1 MRTRNAA
8 ELAKLIE
15 AGGSSCRVVGDA
27 QVLVGPDVVIDSR
40 KASSGALFVALPG
53 EHVDGHEYLRQA
65 AQAGATAAIT
75 AHEVAGAPLVQLVCE
90 SAGPNLAQ
98 QGLTALARSLH
109 AQARASGL
117 LTVAI
122 TGSSGKT
129 STKDLL
135 AQVLA
140 ADGPT
145 VSPLGS
151 FNNELGTPLTVC
163 QIDEGTRYLV
173 SEMGSRAQGDI
184 AHLCSIVTPSA
195 SIVLNVGT
203 AHLGEF
209 GSREAIARAKGEIV
223 EALDADGWAVLN
235 ADDELV
241 DAMSARTQAHI
252 ARFTVGTAREPEAEL
267 VVRAHDLAADDLAR
281 FGFILTV
288 TDPAGRDESARV
300 QLRVLG
306 RHQVIDATAA
316 ATAALALGVPL
327 ATVVDALNR
336 ATPRSPWR
344 MELHELPSGA
354 AVINDAYNANPDS
367 MSAALRSLAS
377 IADHRRAAFPDAR
390 AIAVLGDMLELGAGS
405 ADLHFRAGALAAE
418 LGIDEVVAIGEF
430 AADLAAGASQAGG
443 RGRIVTIESAADSLA
458 LQPGDVVLI
467 KASRGLRLERVADQ
481 LVAEE
486 VAR

>member
-1 MRTRNAA
+1 MKTRSAA
-8 ELAKLIE
+8 ELARLIE

-27 QVLVGPDVVIDSR
+27 ETLVGPDVVIDSR
-40 KASSGALFVALPG
+40 KVSPGALFVALPG
-53 EHVDGHEYLRQA
+53 EHVDGHEYLPQA
-65 AQAGATAAIT
+65 AESGAAAAIT
-75 AHEVAGAPLVQLVCE
+75 SHEVAAALPQLVCE
-90 SAGPNLAQ
+90 SASSNPAQ

-109 AQARASGL
+109 TQARASGL

-140 ADGPT
+140 AHGPT

-163 QIDEGTRYLV
+163 QIDEQTRYLV
-173 SEMGSRAQGDI
+173 SEMGARARGDV
-184 AHLCSIVTPSA
+184 AYLCSIVKPSA

-235 ADDELV
+235 ADDALV

-252 ARFTVGTAREPEAEL
+252 ARFTVGTAHEPEGDL
-267 VVRAHDLAADDLAR
+267 VVRAHDLKADDLAR
-281 FGFILTV
+281 FGFTLTV
-288 TDPAGRDESARV
+288 SDPSGRDESAQVR
-300 QLRVLG
+300 LRVLG

-316 ATAALALGVPL
+316 ATAALALGLPL
-327 ATVVDALNR
+327 ATVADALSR
-336 ATPRSPWR
+336 ATSRSSWR

-367 MSAALRSLAS
+367 MAAALRSLAS
-377 IADHRRAAFPDAR
+377 IADHRRASFPAAK
-390 AIAVLGDMLELGAGS
+390 AIAVLGDMLELGPGS
-405 ADLHFRAGALAAE
+405 ADLHFRAGALAAD

-430 AADLAAGASQAGG
+430 ADDLAAGASQAGG
-443 RGRIVTIESAADSLA
+443 RGRIVTVESAANSLD

-481 LVAEE
+481 LVSGEAE
-486 VAR
+486 R

>member
-1 MRTRNAA
+1 M
-8 ELAKLIE
+8 
-15 AGGSSCRVVGDA
+15 
-27 QVLVGPDVVIDSR
+27 
-40 KASSGALFVALPG
+40 
-53 EHVDGHEYLRQA
+53 
-65 AQAGATAAIT
+65 
-75 AHEVAGAPLVQLVCE
+75 VCE
-90 SAGPNLAQ
+90 SAGPNPAQ

-235 ADDELV
+235 ADDEL
-241 DAMSARTQAHI
+241 RTRCPPAG
-252 ARFTVGTAREPEAEL
+252 ASPGSPWYRPRTGP
-267 VVRAHDLAADDLAR
+267 VVRAHDPQPTTWPVS
-281 FGFILTV
+281 FIRHR
-288 TDPAGRDESARV
+288 PRRPRRV
-300 QLRVLG
+300 G
-306 RHQVIDATAA
+306 GA
-316 ATAALALGVPL
+316 
-327 ATVVDALNR
+327 
-336 ATPRSPWR
+336 RSPIKSSTP
-344 MELHELPSGA
+344 LLP
-354 AVINDAYNANPDS
+354 
-367 MSAALRSLAS
+367 
-377 IADHRRAAFPDAR
+377 
-390 AIAVLGDMLELGAGS
+390 
-405 ADLHFRAGALAAE
+405 
-418 LGIDEVVAIGEF
+418 
-430 AADLAAGASQAGG
+430 
-443 RGRIVTIESAADSLA
+443 
-458 LQPGDVVLI
+458 
-467 KASRGLRLERVADQ
+467 
-481 LVAEE
+481 
-486 VAR
+486 

>member
-27 QVLVGPDVVIDSR
+27 EVLVGPDVVIDSR

-53 EHVDGHEYLRQA
+53 EHVDGHEYLPQA

-75 AHEVAGAPLVQLVCE
+75 AHEVAAAPLVQLVCE
-90 SAGPNLAQ
+90 SAGPNPAQ

-235 ADDELV
+235 AADPLV
-241 DAMSARTQAHI
+241 AAMASRRRARVAWFADA
-252 ARFTVGTAREPEAEL
+252 GEPEGGDLRVWASD
-267 VVRAHDLAADDLAR
+267 VVADDLQR
-281 FGFILTV
+281 FSFTLHADGAV
-288 TDPAGRDESARV
+288 TGSEPVALG
-300 QLRVLG
+300 VLG
-306 RHQVIDATAA
+306 RHNVANALAA
-316 ATAALALGVPL
+316 AAVALAAGCDLPGV
-327 ATVVDALNR
+327 AEALTSAR
-336 ATPRSPWR
+336 PQSRWR
-344 MELHELPSGA
+344 MELVTRADGLA
-354 AVINDAYNANPDS
+354 ILNDAYNANPDS
-367 MSAALRSLAS
+367 MAAALTSLAGL
-377 IADHRRAAFPDAR
+377 RRDGGRVVAA
-390 AIAVLGDMLELGAGS
+390 VGDMLELGDTS
-405 ADLHFRAGALAAE
+405 AQAHRAVGELAAR
-418 LGIDEVVAIGEF
+418 LGVDEVLAIGAF
-430 AADLAAGASQAGG
+430 GNHVIDAVAAGGG
-443 RGRIVTIESAADSLA
+443 RGQYLEGKDELTRHLRASLG
-458 LQPGDVVLI
+458 PRDVVLV
-467 KASRGLRLERVADQ
+467 KASRGLALET
-481 LVAEE
+481 VAEALAGADDE
-486 VAR
+486 GESHR